1 MAEVG
6 PDHLLGTAASVMLVP
21 GMKVHDAHTLVKG
34 QWAEFIKER
43 DGVVKLLRTKYDAFY
58 KNTALRDDLPADW
71 LQQKLVKVSFD
82 FQELEKLLDYGD
94 N

>member
-1 MAEVG
+1 
-6 PDHLLGTAASVMLVP
+6 
-21 GMKVHDAHTLVKG
+21 
-34 QWAEFIKER
+34 
-43 DGVVKLLRTKYDAFY
+43 VKLLRTKYDAFY
-58 KNTALRDDLPADW
+58 KNTALKDDLPADW